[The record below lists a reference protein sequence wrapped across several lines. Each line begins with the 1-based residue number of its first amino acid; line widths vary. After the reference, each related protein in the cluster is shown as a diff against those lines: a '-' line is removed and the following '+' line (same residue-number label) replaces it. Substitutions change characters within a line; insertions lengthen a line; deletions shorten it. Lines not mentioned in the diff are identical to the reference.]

1 MLRFRTAALAALLV
15 PLVLFS
21 ACSGGAPGGVLP
33 TAQHAGGMPA
43 LTGGTPSQAIGR
55 RPVSVSCPATV
66 LPPSAA
72 RIGIH
77 TPPTQRLSGAPV
89 LEPNGTTTL
98 PANPDCGIGSARP
111 KRTMAWSGC
120 GDGAGADY
128 GCDNMRTNPIDDGA
142 YVWSGGCWS
151 VFGNGSSLLSSTDCG
166 GYYIWESNCQQMG
179 LPTGCS
185 LGSGGGLVPVGAP
198 CQPITACAQ
207 GFNIGQLWGYI
218 KGAFDPPQL
227 YAVIFKPEH
236 FWGRLSG
243 KIGSLTS
250 LESAI
255 AANIQEQLLANPS
268 LPEGWSTTSQ
278 TISMPYDNNGS
289 TITIE
294 YRPFFY
300 GGEIWVGTVYIP

>member
-1 MLRFRTAALAALLV
+1 M
-15 PLVLFS
+15 
-21 ACSGGAPGGVLP
+21 
-33 TAQHAGGMPA
+33 
-43 LTGGTPSQAIGR
+43 
-55 RPVSVSCPATV
+55 
-66 LPPSAA
+66 
-72 RIGIH
+72 
-77 TPPTQRLSGAPV
+77 
-89 LEPNGTTTL
+89 
-98 PANPDCGIGSARP
+98 
-111 KRTMAWSGC
+111 
-120 GDGAGADY
+120 
-128 GCDNMRTNPIDDGA
+128 
-142 YVWSGGCWS
+142 
-151 VFGNGSSLLSSTDCG
+151 
-166 GYYIWESNCQQMG
+166 
-179 LPTGCS
+179 
-185 LGSGGGLVPVGAP
+185 
-198 CQPITACAQ
+198 
-207 GFNIGQLWGYI
+207 
-218 KGAFDPPQL
+218 